1 MGSLEFS
8 FETSA
13 LEKTAK
19 QLLLNNRE
27 HYLLTLTIGK
37 RASNFTHSQDAPSQ
51 SVKGSQLNQKTY
63 HKKYSLQTQLPENN
77 IMCAQN
83 CAKLLLRLLTPMET
97 VQKPQQVPV
106 CYYLYLLKQISKSEN
121 DVLLLSD

>member
-27 HYLLTLTIGK
+27 HYLHTLTKGK
-37 RASNFTHSQDAPSQ
+37 TPFNFTHSQDAPSQ
-51 SVKGSQLNQKTY
+51 SVKGSQLNIKKTY
-63 HKKYSLQTQLPENN
+63 HKKYLLQTQLPDNN

-83 CAKLLLRLLTPMET
+83 CAKL
-97 VQKPQQVPV
+97 
-106 CYYLYLLKQISKSEN
+106 
-121 DVLLLSD
+121 